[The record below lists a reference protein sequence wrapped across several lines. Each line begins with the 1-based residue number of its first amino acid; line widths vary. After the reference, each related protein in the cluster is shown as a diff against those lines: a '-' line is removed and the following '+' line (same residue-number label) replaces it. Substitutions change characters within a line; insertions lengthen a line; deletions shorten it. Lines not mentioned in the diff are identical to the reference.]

1 MKYVLIGKIVN
12 THGLKGE
19 VRILSSFKYKDRIFK
34 KGMKVYIGKDKV
46 CEEIN
51 SYRYHKIFDMITMNG
66 YNDINQILK
75 YKGEYIF
82 VNKEDIK
89 LEDNEYLYSDSCI
102 VEEVNFN
109 CDLRPSECTA
119 KFRYR
124 QKDNE
129 VKIEY
134 LDNGE
139 LLVRYNNVK
148 SVTPGQACV
157 FYVGDKCIG
166 GGIIKEVRK
175 NEEKLWYLL

>member
-12 THGLKGE
+12 THGLRGE
-19 VRILSSFKYKDRIFK
+19 VRILSSFKYKDRVFK

-89 LEDNEYLYSDSCI
+89 LEENEYLDEDIIGLKVYVDDRLLGI
-102 VEEVNFN
+102 VKRIEKHSVNEILVIKNDKKNYLVPYNFDIILN
-109 CDLRPSECTA
+109 IDLEKREM
-119 KFRYR
+119 F
-124 QKDNE
+124 
-129 VKIEY
+129 VKNI
-134 LDNGE
+134 
-139 LLVRYNNVK
+139 
-148 SVTPGQACV
+148 
-157 FYVGDKCIG
+157 IG
-166 GGIIKEVRK
+166 
-175 NEEKLWYLL
+175 LFD